1 MIPFLYTQDYH
12 GSGDEYRIGAL
23 PSWIDCQITEELN
36 GEFTLEGTL
45 PAGALNVDELDI
57 DRIIVANV
65 SPERPGIIEIGE
77 YASSYNVMQPF
88 RIRKLSKP
96 AENVV
101 QVTAH
106 HVSYQLTENII
117 RPFSTAYSSV
127 QTVFNTYLNA
137 SGTLTGYV
145 APSIGGFN
153 FLSDVTSLDP
163 IQITHDQ
170 PKSVRAFLGGD
181 GGVQPLF
188 GGEFD
193 FDGWTVMLRDHRG
206 TDRDVKIAYAQNLER
221 LEYEMNADGLVT
233 GYLGWW
239 DGTGGYKQYVA
250 YCDNYASFAYARVEP
265 VDFSSEFDSRPS
277 DADLQAATEAYRD
290 AQNRNQ
296 LPTSITVTA
305 VPDVLQNVFL
315 GDSLTVLHP
324 EYKLQQAAKVVKT
337 VFDPIYERYN
347 SVTIGTIQK
356 GITDTIA
363 MMLRGEIHELFG

>member
-1 MIPFLYTQDYH
+1 MIPFLYTKDYH
-12 GSGDEYRIGAL
+12 GSGGEYRIGAL

-57 DRIIVANV
+57 DRIIVAKV

-77 YASSYNVMQPF
+77 YTSSYNVMQPF
-88 RIRKLSKP
+88 RIRTLTKP
-96 AENVV
+96 AESVV
-101 QVTAH
+101 KVAAH

-137 SGTLTGYV
+137 SGTLNGYV

-153 FLSDVTSLDP
+153 FLSDVTSLGP

-170 PKSVRAFLGGD
+170 PKSVRAFLGGEN
-181 GGVQPLF
+181 GVQPLF

-193 FDGWTVMLRDHRG
+193 FDGWTVMLREHRG

-221 LEYEMNADGLVT
+221 LEYELNADGLVT

-250 YCDNYASFAYARVEP
+250 YCDNYASFAYARVVP
-265 VDFSSEFDSRPS
+265 VDFSNEFETRPS

-337 VFDPIYERYN
+337 VYDPIHERYKA
-347 SVTIGTIQK
+347 VTIGTIQK

-363 MMLRGEIHELFG
+363 MMLRGETYELFG